1 MSGSIKIGAVAVFWL
16 AIGLIQTFNWDGGV
30 PKAIVMLLV
39 LAAAPLVAR
48 QSRHAVPLSPA
59 LARATTTALGLCLAF
74 DLAYFGARVIAPHV
88 IDIATTTL
96 AAGQALLHGA
106 NPYAVPIDTGP
117 ESAGF
122 TGYKYLPM
130 MIAAYLPLGAP
141 LGERGVL
148 ATNLILLLGTVAL
161 MRRLAGARLAPLL
174 LVMLPLVAEQ
184 LFAKGAT
191 DLAAV
196 LPLLGAL
203 ALVEES
209 SFWCGVCVGLSI
221 ACKLLPGVALLPAL
235 IPPRHRGHYVAGVA
249 TGLLPVVPFVLAGPR
264 SFWGNIMLFNLARV
278 PDETSWLHA
287 MPPAIV
293 GAMPLVF
300 AAALLAAAIAVLR
313 RAPSLPARC
322 ALAAMLGIGA
332 ILAGPGA
339 HHNYQLWWLPFYA
352 ILLSRAL
359 APRGD
364 KACQARDFGY
374 TSGAGIDAK
383 GA

>member
-1 MSGSIKIGAVAVFWL
+1 MSGVAKIGAVAAFWL
-16 AIGLIQTFNWDGGV
+16 AVGLIQTFNWGGGV
-30 PKAIVMLLV
+30 PKAVVMLCV

-48 QSRHAVPLSPA
+48 RVARATPLSPA
-59 LARATTTALGLCLAF
+59 LARAATIALWLCLAF

-117 ESAGF
+117 ESAGY
-122 TGYKYLPM
+122 TGYKYLPL

-203 ALVEES
+203 ALIEQS

-221 ACKLLPGVALLPAL
+221 ATKLLPGVALLPAV
-235 IPPRHRGHYVAGVA
+235 IPPRRRGQYVAGVA
-249 TGLLPVVPFVLAGPR
+249 TGLLPVVPFFIAGPR
-264 SFWGNIMLFNLARV
+264 SFWGNIVLFNLARV

-287 MPPAIV
+287 MPPAVI
-293 GAMPLVF
+293 GAMPFIF
-300 AAALLAAAIAVLR
+300 AAALIAAAVAVLR
-313 RAPSLPARC
+313 RPPTLAGRS
-322 ALAAMLGIGA
+322 ALAAVLGIGA

-352 ILLSRAL
+352 ILLSCAL
-359 APRGD
+359 APAGEE
-364 KACQARDFGY
+364 ACQARGFGY
-374 TSGAGIDAK
+374 TSGAEIDAK